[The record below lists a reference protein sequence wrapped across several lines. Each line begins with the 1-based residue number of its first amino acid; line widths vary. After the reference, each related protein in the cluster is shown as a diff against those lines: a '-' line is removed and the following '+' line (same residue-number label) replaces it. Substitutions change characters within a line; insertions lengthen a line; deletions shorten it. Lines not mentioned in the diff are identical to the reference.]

1 MKVKFIMIVI
11 IKQLRQSRAFDVFCV
26 SFTIAWYPQL
36 TFIFSFNLMT
46 LELHCTQHSR
56 ESSLVFDLCSHCC
69 SHCSGKCLFT
79 RVLTLVVDLEAC
91 IDNPLIAVCVLKI
104 KLLGVFTCKF
114 GELGSFSNHDWIV
127 TKKIISLE
135 ANNLFVILKT
145 SMQRRLKG
153 NLRENTPMTLS
164 LSQLIINDHL
174 QNWRC
179 IYHLRN
185 LPFTT
190 TQEMLDLQVS
200 SNPADKLAG
209 KSLHNLT
216 LICLHFRVRQDKS
229 IVLHS
234 WERPLILKNDWGQET
249 RKAII
254 SFWFMNHEGITK
266 YLSIIKS
273 ECEIPDILSN
283 DCLSTESWLESWIIR
298 SWHDVLDERVTHVY
312 FATTQDMHR
321 GIDQ

>member
-114 GELGSFSNHDWIV
+114 GELGSFSNHDWVV

-164 LSQLIINDHL
+164 LSIHYQWSSSKLKMHL
-174 QNWRC
+174 
-179 IYHLRN
+179 
-185 LPFTT
+185 
-190 TQEMLDLQVS
+190 S
-200 SNPADKLAG
+200 SSESAFHDDSGNAWPPSFV
-209 KSLHNLT
+209 KS
-216 LICLHFRVRQDKS
+216 CRQ
-229 IVLHS
+229 I
-234 WERPLILKNDWGQET
+234 G
-249 RKAII
+249 RK
-254 SFWFMNHEGITK
+254 IT
-266 YLSIIKS
+266 
-273 ECEIPDILSN
+273 
-283 DCLSTESWLESWIIR
+283 
-298 SWHDVLDERVTHVY
+298 
-312 FATTQDMHR
+312 A
-321 GIDQ
+321 